1 MARQDYR
8 AAAWISSSE
17 AVLAAFL
24 EIECVVVQFAYA
36 LEVIGVHLDGIGCS
50 VKRLL
55 PHSVECSLCSLHTSF

>member
-1 MARQDYR
+1 MSWIRRWMARQDYR

-50 VKRLL
+50 TLDTTL
-55 PHSVECSLCSLHTSF
+55 TT

>member
-1 MARQDYR
+1 MSWIRRWMVRQDYR

-50 VKRLL
+50 T
-55 PHSVECSLCSLHTSF
+55 LHTILTT